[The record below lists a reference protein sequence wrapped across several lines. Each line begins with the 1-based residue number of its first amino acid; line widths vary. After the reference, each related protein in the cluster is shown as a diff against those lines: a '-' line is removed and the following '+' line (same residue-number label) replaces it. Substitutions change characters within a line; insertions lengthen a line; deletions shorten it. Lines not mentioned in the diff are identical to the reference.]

1 MSKSLPE
8 SAAAAIRTAID
19 KATAEENRIPGF
31 VTVVV
36 GKDGKQIFS
45 HASGTRGIGTK
56 EPMTLDTIFYL
67 ASCTKLISIIA
78 VLQLVEKGALAL
90 DDADQL
96 EELCPE
102 LKKIRIL
109 EKVDES
115 GKGYFVDKKNRITLR
130 MLLTHTAGLGYCR
143 IQNNR
148 DWLSD
153 FGSAVTLSS
162 TKLFANGAYRGAW
175 MSFKGRLAVSWSS
188 HSSSNLAH
196 NGNIAIEWVGII
208 VERVSKF
215 SLGEYFQ
222 KNIFKPLDIKNTSFL
237 PTEQMKAKLAVMHT
251 RDPDG
256 TVRARDHVWNSPFVT
271 QGDDLANLFHSGGGG
286 LFGQIPEYSQILAAL
301 LNDGALPTD
310 PSTRILSPTTI
321 IEAFTNQIP
330 HWPDFGRQ
338 SIPAPRPHFT
348 NPIPELWP
356 QPHDQPQGWGLLG
369 VLAPLNEGEGAGT
382 GRGKLTTHWAGVAN
396 LFWWCDREKGIAG
409 IVAAQI
415 LPFGDAQVINLWH
428 EIETLIYAS
437 LEDSNLET

>member
-78 VLQLVEKGALAL
+78 VLQLVEKGTLAL
-90 DDADQL
+90 DDVDQL

-130 MLLTHTAGLGYCR
+130 MLLTHTAGLGYTFF
-143 IQNNR
+143 NE
-148 DWLSD
+148 
-153 FGSAVTLSS
+153 TLC
-162 TKLFANGAYRGAW
+162 KWCLPRGLDEFQGKIGGVVEQPLLFEPGTQWQCG
-175 MSFKGRLAVSWSS
+175 
-188 HSSSNLAH
+188 
-196 NGNIAIEWVGII
+196 IAIEWVGII

-237 PTEQMKAKLAVMHT
+237 PTEQMKAKLAFMHT

-256 TVRARDHVWNSPFVT
+256 TVRARDHVWDSPFVT
-271 QGDDLANLFHSGGGG
+271 QGDDIANLFHSGGGG

-338 SIPAPRPHFT
+338 SIPAPRPYFT